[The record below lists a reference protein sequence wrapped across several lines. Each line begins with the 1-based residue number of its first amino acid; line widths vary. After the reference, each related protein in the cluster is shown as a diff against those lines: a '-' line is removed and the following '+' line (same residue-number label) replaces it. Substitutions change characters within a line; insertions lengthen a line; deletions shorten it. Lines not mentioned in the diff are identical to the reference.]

1 MENETIQLFKVNMT
15 KELDSVIDTLNSGF
29 ITQGKKVI
37 EFEDKLKEWFNYPYI
52 LTLNSATSGLTLAF
66 RLLNAEKEKDN
77 VLSTPLTCFA
87 TNASILANN
96 LKIVWCDTDPNTCN
110 IDLEDVKRRITEKTT
125 ILIFVHWGGNIVD
138 LDKVEEYLDMSNQYP
153 DDETSG
159 NTETRINII
168 KFEMVK
174 MLMDTVLTEHEEIDE
189 QLGIKSSS
197 NTSIPFRL
205 AFNSLLNK
213 KLINHY

>member
-1 MENETIQLFKVNMT
+1 MIKVLGEN
-15 KELDSVIDTLNSGF
+15 
-29 ITQGKKVI
+29 
-37 EFEDKLKEWFNYPYI
+37 YY
-52 LTLNSATSGLTLAF
+52 
-66 RLLNAEKEKDN
+66 
-77 VLSTPLTCFA
+77 
-87 TNASILANN
+87 
-96 LKIVWCDTDPNTCN
+96 
-110 IDLEDVKRRITEKTT
+110 IDLDRVED
-125 ILIFVHWGGNIVD
+125 
-138 LDKVEEYLDMSNQYP
+138 YLDMSDQYP
-153 DDETSG
+153 DDKISG

-189 QLGIKSSS
+189 QLGMKSSS